1 MGFINKTPAGTYR
14 ANWRDPAGRQKAK
27 TFATKKEASAFL
39 AETESALNRG
49 TYLDPKAGK
58 KRFGEFAKVWQASRH
73 VEQRTSERTDSVMRI
88 HVLPQWSQWPLAK
101 IEHTEVQVWIN
112 RLSEKLSPASV
123 AKCFGALS
131 MVLNA
136 AVRARLIPIN
146 PCEGTNLP
154 STHKPQRP
162 ATAISRA
169 QFDRLLATVETRY
182 RALVA
187 LAAGAGLRWGECLGL
202 TWAAIDLDRATL
214 RVVQVVIE
222 SGGVRTIK
230 PTPKSRAG
238 VRTVPMPDFL
248 VAELRKL
255 YAEKGSPDAAELVF
269 VVRTGHAPLRSTF
282 RRHVWR
288 PALVRAGLLG
298 SVAETSPER
307 WRAAWPTTA
316 GAAAEAVFATERS
329 AVEHVAEHAAGG
341 LRFHDLRHS
350 YATWLVSDG
359 LPVNVVQRVMGHES
373 ASTTLNLYTHAPNT
387 FHDRVREVF
396 DGDADDSLTP
406 DE

>member
-27 TFATKKEASAFL
+27 TFTTKKEASAFL

-101 IEHTEVQVWIN
+101 IEHTEVQGWVN

-169 QFDRLLATVETRY
+169 QFDRLLATVEPRY

-187 LAAGAGLRWGECLGL
+187 LAAGAGLRWGEPRPDVGSDRPGPGD
-202 TWAAIDLDRATL
+202 AARGPGRHRVGRGAHHQAHSEVAGWCSHGADARFPGDRAA
-214 RVVQVVIE
+214 QA
-222 SGGVRTIK
+222 VRREGQ
-230 PTPKSRAG
+230 PRRDGASVHRAD
-238 VRTVPMPDFL
+238 R
-248 VAELRKL
+248 AR
-255 YAEKGSPDAAELVF
+255 A
-269 VVRTGHAPLRSTF
+269 APLDLPPAR
-282 RRHVWR
+282 VAA
-288 PALVRAGLLG
+288 ALVRAGLLG

-307 WRAAWPTTA
+307 WRATWPTTA
-316 GAAAEAVFATERS
+316 GASAEAVFATERS

-373 ASTTLNLYTHAPNT
+373 ASTTLNLYTRAEHVPRSCSGR
-387 FHDRVREVF
+387 FRRRC
-396 DGDADDSLTP
+396 
-406 DE
+406 